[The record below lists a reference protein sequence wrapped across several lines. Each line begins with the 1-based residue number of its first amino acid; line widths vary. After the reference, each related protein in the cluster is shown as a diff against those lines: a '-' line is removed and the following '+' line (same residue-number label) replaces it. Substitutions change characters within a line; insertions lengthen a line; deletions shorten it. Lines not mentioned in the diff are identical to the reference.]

1 MNNTTC
7 PAPAETQGVHQP
19 VMCSE
24 VLEALAPRPGG
35 RYLDGTVG
43 LGGHSAAIASQHP
56 DLHILGL
63 DRDTAALQEATT
75 RLSAFG
81 DRVHLAQCS
90 FSQFEGVL
98 DHLGWEYVDGALL
111 DLGVS
116 SLQLD
121 TAGRGFS
128 FVHDGP
134 LDMRMDSGMGAAPA
148 KSLLNKA
155 SQETL
160 RRIIREY
167 GEEPMAGRIAKRIV
181 TTRAKTPFTRTLE
194 LAKAVEQAYPAKR
207 RAQSRNHPATKTFQ
221 ALRIAVNR
229 ELEELEAFL
238 EAIPARLSPG
248 ARVAVIAFHSLED
261 RIVKHSFRRE
271 AQGCRCPKEQPMC
284 MCGYQPRFKIVT
296 KKPLLPSAAEMA
308 GNPRSRSAK
317 LRVAQRILPEQGHD

>member
-1 MNNTTC
+1 MKNTR
-7 PAPAETQGVHQP
+7 PSGQIEPPGLHQP

-24 VLEALAPRPGG
+24 VLQALAPRPGG

-43 LGGHSAAIASQHP
+43 LGGHSAALAAQHP

-63 DRDTAALQEATT
+63 DRDTAALEAATA
-75 RLSAFG
+75 RLAAFG
-81 DRVHLAQCS
+81 ERVHLVQCS

-98 DHLGWEYVDGALL
+98 DDLGWEFVDGALV

-121 TAGRGFS
+121 TPERGFS

-148 KSLLNKA
+148 RSLLNKA

-181 TTRAKTPFTRTLE
+181 ATRGKTPFTRTLE
-194 LAKAVEQAYPAKR
+194 LAQVVEQAYPAKR

-221 ALRIAVNR
+221 ALRIAVNK

-238 EAIPARLSPG
+238 EAIPARLRPG

-271 AQGCRCPKEQPMC
+271 AKGCRCPKEQPMC
-284 MCGYQPRFKIVT
+284 MCGHHPRLQLVT
-296 KKPLLPSAAEMA
+296 KKPLIPSEEEMA

-317 LRVAQRILPEQGHD
+317 LRVAERIRPEATP